1 MCSACGGTCGCGSPR
16 RCSPMTID
24 INAGPRRFRAVD
36 AGGPAPLYVSR
47 TLMPEAAAPLRSW
60 ATAAGL
66 VDVEPASEMHVTV
79 AYSRA
84 PVDWFQFGSWFARDS
99 LMVPPG
105 GPRRIEEFKGGVVV
119 LRFTAPDLAERWR
132 EFRQGG
138 CSWDFPSYSPH
149 VTIAKG
155 AGDAD
160 LGRLKAYTGALAFGP
175 EEFAPLDL

>member
-16 RCSPMTID
+16 RRKPITLD
-24 INAGPRRFRAVD
+24 LNAGSRRFRAVD

-47 TLMPEAAAPLRSW
+47 PLLPEASRSLRTW
-60 ATAAGL
+60 ALAAGL
-66 VDVEPASEMHVTV
+66 ADVEDADEMHVTV
-79 AYSRA
+79 AFSRA
-84 PVDWFQFGSWFARDS
+84 PVDWFQFGSWFSRDGIV
-99 LMVPPG
+99 VPAG
-105 GPRRIEEFKGGVVV
+105 GPRRMEAFKKGVVV
-119 LRFTAPDLAERWR
+119 LRFASPDLSERWR

-160 LGRLKAYTGALAFGP
+160 LDRLKAYTGALAFGP
-175 EEFAPLDL
+175 EEFAPIQ